1 MYFVL
6 FVDMLICII
15 NFFIRKRCRRRLVI
29 AQTSLKKK
37 QALLMT
43 KLSPEHGDNKIDQ
56 QEIGEQ
62 HIYSCYS
69 LNRPILL

>member
-1 MYFVL
+1 MSTSSCY
-6 FVDMLICII
+6 CS
-15 NFFIRKRCRRRLVI
+15 NF
-29 AQTSLKKK
+29 TEKK

-56 QEIGEQ
+56 QKIGEQ

>member
-1 MYFVL
+1 
-6 FVDMLICII
+6 
-15 NFFIRKRCRRRLVI
+15 
-29 AQTSLKKK
+29 
-37 QALLMT
+37 MT

-69 LNRPILL
+69 LNRPILLWTPRFGRVFLPYSAVIGAISWSTT